1 MLTTIIIL
9 SGFACLNGYIFKHIL
24 HPISVFCLLWLIQIT
39 GVYFLSSI
47 YAPLSLEVLLIVVFG
62 VLFFSMGGYCAL
74 LLPTIRNNSNRELNS
89 NPAFLFLVFL
99 ICGGALIAQ
108 ILIVDGQ
115 PGETLA
121 SKMIG
126 LRVRESIHNEDVFG
140 LWKYFSTLS
149 MAFML
154 FLSIQNGKP
163 QKTKMA
169 RVLYPLMITL
179 ALIMAFLSTGRTP
192 IIITLLILVLVAVTN
207 GKRFTGY
214 LSLVKY
220 ASLGIASLFGIF
232 WAMGLMFGKVG
243 SSFNDAVYNL
253 TTYIFS
259 GLPALDSFIHSSGF
273 LSKEPSLGENT
284 FRFARAVFSKIGYME
299 APAPLVQEFVQVP
312 HDTNLF
318 TIYHIYLK
326 DFGFVGVCLPLFIL
340 GLFHNLV
347 YRQYMRNEDN
357 DFIRYFLV
365 LSYVPLVQ
373 VIFQETYLSLVST
386 WIQFLL
392 VAFLLTKK
400 RFNYG

>member
-1 MLTTIIIL
+1 
-9 SGFACLNGYIFKHIL
+9 
-24 HPISVFCLLWLIQIT
+24 
-39 GVYFLSSI
+39 
-47 YAPLSLEVLLIVVFG
+47 
-62 VLFFSMGGYCAL
+62 
-74 LLPTIRNNSNRELNS
+74 
-89 NPAFLFLVFL
+89 
-99 ICGGALIAQ
+99 
-108 ILIVDGQ
+108 
-115 PGETLA
+115 
-121 SKMIG
+121 
-126 LRVRESIHNEDVFG
+126 
-140 LWKYFSTLS
+140 
-149 MAFML
+149 
-154 FLSIQNGKP
+154 
-163 QKTKMA
+163 MA

-273 LSKEPSLGENT
+273 SSKEPSLGENT